1 MYIKQTNPVAIRSQQ
16 MISDALLHLMEQ
28 QPFST
33 ITITQ
38 ICKEADIG
46 RKTFYR
52 SFETKEDIIDF
63 QLDMLYSDFEK
74 ELIHTEH
81 AQALP
86 NFFAFMKKHV
96 DYFSML
102 YNQHLIPLFHAKFY
116 TFVERM
122 MPIWSSDPVEQQY
135 RQISTMGGVLAIT
148 SLWVKRGFAES
159 VEEIT
164 AIVLRARDET
174 IPIDK
179 EEYFLKTLR

>member
-1 MYIKQTNPVAIRSQQ
+1 MYIKQTNPVALRSQQ
-16 MISDALLHLMEQ
+16 MISDALLRLMKQ
-28 QPFST
+28 QPFSS

-52 SFETKEDIIDF
+52 GFETKEDILDF

-96 DYFSML
+96 EYFSML
-102 YNQHLIPLFHAKFY
+102 YRQHMIPMFHEKFY
-116 TFVERM
+116 SLADRM
-122 MPIWSSDPVEQQY
+122 VPIWSLDPVEQEY
-135 RQISTMGGVLAIT
+135 RKTSLMGAVLAIA
-148 SLWVKRGFAES
+148 SLWVQRGFSES

-164 AIVLRARDET
+164 AIALRARDGNN
-174 IPIDK
+174 PIDK
-179 EEYFLKTLR
+179 HEYYYKR